1 VCAASRRV
9 VNQRTLQCRR
19 RSATGGRNSLIAISV
34 VQSWSAE
41 PIVRR
46 EGFPNERFA
55 NFCWN
60 NGIVD
65 VEKRAKLAF
74 ACLLTAV
81 GVR

>member
-1 VCAASRRV
+1 M
-9 VNQRTLQCRR
+9 
-19 RSATGGRNSLIAISV
+19 
-34 VQSWSAE
+34 
-41 PIVRR
+41 RR